1 MSLENKEMFAMRTS
15 LCDFSFSRN
24 GADYDITAVV
34 DSRQLEDP
42 EEKSLTRGA
51 SATNKKGIVY
61 TSSIKDPKTLTVVC
75 VGLSKE
81 YADMV
86 SDMYQN
92 EERTNFIIIDRK
104 TGRKAVFR
112 DAIFSKRPHQ
122 EQMSEGAE
130 ELNISL
136 VLKSFNVE
144 YA

>member
-1 MSLENKEMFAMRTS
+1 
-15 LCDFSFSRN
+15 
-24 GADYDITAVV
+24 
-34 DSRQLEDP
+34 
-42 EEKSLTRGA
+42 
-51 SATNKKGIVY
+51 
-61 TSSIKDPKTLTVVC
+61 
-75 VGLSKE
+75 
-81 YADMV
+81 
-86 SDMYQN
+86 MYQN